1 MTTVQF
7 DTLRY
12 ARRLKAVGV
21 AEDQAEVQAEL
32 MAEAFGFYVDNIVTK
47 DYLDATLDARFAQQ
61 DARIETRF
69 AQVEGT
75 LRLHSALLAIIAVAV
90 LVPQLST
97 LVLR

>member
-1 MTTVQF
+1 MSAVQF

-12 ARRLKAVGV
+12 ARRLKDVGV

-32 MAEAFGFYVDNIVTK
+32 MAEAFGFYVDNLVTK
-47 DYLDATLDARFAQQ
+47 DYLDARFAQQ
-61 DARIETRF
+61 EARIDARF

-75 LRLHSALLAIIAVAV
+75 LRLHSALLAIIAAAV
-90 LVPQLST
+90 LIPQLSA

>member
-1 MTTVQF
+1 MSAVQF

-32 MAEAFGFYVDNIVTK
+32 MAEAFGFYVDNLVTK
-47 DYLDATLDARFAQQ
+47 DYLDARFAQQ
-61 DARIETRF
+61 EARIDARF

-75 LRLHSALLAIIAVAV
+75 LRLHSALLAIIAAAV
-90 LVPQLST
+90 LIPQLSA

>member
-1 MTTVQF
+1 VQF

-12 ARRLKAVGV
+12 ARRLKDVGV

-32 MAEAFGFYVDNIVTK
+32 MAEAFGFYVDNLVTK
-47 DYLDATLDARFAQQ
+47 DDLDATLDARFAQQ
-61 DARIETRF
+61 GRRIDARF

-75 LRLHSALLAIIAVAV
+75 QRLHSALLAIIAAAV
-90 LVPQLST
+90 LIPQLSA

>member
-1 MTTVQF
+1 MSAVQF

-32 MAEAFGFYVDNIVTK
+32 MAEAFGFYVDNLVTK
-47 DYLDATLDARFAQQ
+47 DYLDARFAQQ
-61 DARIETRF
+61 EARIDARF

-75 LRLHSALLAIIAVAV
+75 LRLHSALLATIAAAV
-90 LVPQLST
+90 LIPQMSA

>member
-1 MTTVQF
+1 MSAVQF

-21 AEDQAEVQAEL
+21 AEDQGEVQAEL
-32 MAEAFGFYVDNIVTK
+32 MAEAFGFYVDNLVTK

-61 DARIETRF
+61 DGHIDARF

-75 LRLHSALLAIIAVAV
+75 LRLHSALLAIIAAAV
-90 LVPQLST
+90 LIPQLSA

>member
-1 MTTVQF
+1 MSAVQF

-32 MAEAFGFYVDNIVTK
+32 MAEAFGFYIDNLVTK
-47 DYLDATLDARFAQQ
+47 DYLDA
-61 DARIETRF
+61 RF

-75 LRLHSALLAIIAVAV
+75 LRLHSALLAIIAAAV
-90 LVPQLST
+90 LIPQLSA
-97 LVLR
+97 LVLQ

>member
-1 MTTVQF
+1 MSAVQF

-32 MAEAFGFYVDNIVTK
+32 MAEAFGFYIDNLVTK
-47 DYLDATLDARFAQQ
+47 DYLDA
-61 DARIETRF
+61 RF

-75 LRLHSALLAIIAVAV
+75 LRLHSALLAIIAAAV
-90 LVPQLST
+90 LIPQLSA

>member
-1 MTTVQF
+1 MSAVQF

-12 ARRLKAVGV
+12 ARRLKDVGV

-32 MAEAFGFYVDNIVTK
+32 MAEAFGFYVDNIVTR

-61 DARIETRF
+61 DVRINARF

-75 LRLHSALLAIIAVAV
+75 LRLHSALLAIIAAAV
-90 LVPQLST
+90 LIPQLST
-97 LVLR
+97 LVLQ

>member
-1 MTTVQF
+1 MSSVQF

-12 ARRLKAVGV
+12 ARRLNDVGV
-21 AEDQAEVQAEL
+21 AEDQAEALAEL

-61 DARIETRF
+61 DGRIDARF

-75 LRLHSALLAIIAVAV
+75 LRLHSALLAIIAAAV